1 MIADLFTE
9 AHITGV
15 VFGSLGIALLLGV
28 PIGYSLG
35 IATLCGLLLTPIPLV
50 YMAQTLYTG
59 AGLFPLIAIPGFI
72 LASELMMRTGLTER
86 IVRVAYIL
94 VGNVPGGL
102 AVVTIISCAFFA
114 SLSGSGPATTAAIGS
129 TMIPMMVRAGY
140 PAPFA
145 AAVAATGGTLG
156 ILIPPSNPMIVYAV
170 MTKDVSVVGLFAAG
184 ILPGLLLTGLLV
196 ATCLFIGRRY
206 GYKATG
212 EKFQINAFLRAVW
225 DARVALAMPVVVL
238 GTIYT
243 GAATPTESS
252 MLAVIYAMVAGAVTR
267 RLSFAD
273 IAHSMVAAGKLTGA
287 VLIIMGPAMAFGKL
301 LTLYQ
306 IPEQIASSFLQITQ
320 DPILMLMLFSAFMV
334 LCGMFGESLSLIV
347 LLTPIFLPIFIK
359 LGVDPVQF
367 GILFV
372 VLCEVGFLTP
382 PLGVT
387 LFVASAISKVS
398 IEQVSKAAL
407 KFVALLLAFV
417 MLLIL
422 VPWISTVGYKWGA
435 G

>member
-1 MIADLFTE
+1 MFGEFFTE
-9 AHITGV
+9 AHITAV
-15 VFGSLGIALLLGV
+15 VFSALGIALLLGI

-72 LASELMMRTGLTER
+72 LASELMMRTGLTDR
-86 IVRVAYIL
+86 IVRVAYIA

-102 AVVTIISCAFFA
+102 AVVTIVSCAFFA
-114 SLSGSGPATTAAIGS
+114 SLSGSGPATTAAIGG

-184 ILPGLLLTGLLV
+184 ILPGLLLMFSLV
-196 ATCLFIGRRY
+196 AMCLIIGKRN
-206 GYKATG
+206 GYRATG
-212 EKFQINAFLRAVW
+212 ERFALRPFLRAVW
-225 DARVALAMPVVVL
+225 DARVALMMPIVVL

-252 MLAVIYAMVAGAVTR
+252 MLAVIYAMAAGFATR
-267 RLSFAD
+267 RLSFSD
-273 IAHSMVAAGKLTGA
+273 VAHSMVAAGKLTGA

-306 IPEQIASSFLQITQ
+306 IPEEIANGFMSLTQ
-320 DPILMLMLFSAFMV
+320 NRILMLMLFSAFMI

-347 LLTPIFLPIFIK
+347 LLTPIFLPIMTQ

-398 IEQVSKAAL
+398 IEAVSKAAL
-407 KFVALLLAFV
+407 KFVLLLLAFV
-417 MLLIL
+417 MMLIL

-435 G
+435 

>member
-1 MIADLFTE
+1 MIAELFTE

>member
-1 MIADLFTE
+1 MLAEFFTE
-9 AHITGV
+9 AHITAI
-15 VFGSLGIALLLGV
+15 VFGTLGIALLLGI

-35 IATLCGLLLTPIPLV
+35 LATLAGLLLTPIPLV
-50 YMAQTLYTG
+50 YMAQSLYTG

-72 LASELMMRTGLTER
+72 LASELMMRTGLTDR
-86 IVRVAYIL
+86 IVRVAYIA
-94 VGNVPGGL
+94 VGNVHGGL

-114 SLSGSGPATTAAIGS
+114 SLAGSGPATTAAIGG
-129 TMIPMMVRAGY
+129 TMIPTMIRAGY

-170 MTKDVSVVGLFAAG
+170 MTKDVSVIGLFAAG
-184 ILPGLLLTGLLV
+184 VLPGLLLTFSLV
-196 ATCLFIGRRY
+196 VMCLIIGKRN

-212 EKFQINAFLRAVW
+212 EKFALRPFLHAVW
-225 DARVALAMPVVVL
+225 NARVALVMPMVVL

-252 MLAVIYAMVAGAVTR
+252 MLAVIYAMGAGFATR

-306 IPEQIASSFLQITQ
+306 IPEEIANGFMSLTQ
-320 DPILMLMLFSAFMV
+320 DRILMLMLFAAFMV

-347 LLTPIFLPIFIK
+347 LLTPIFLPIVMK

-422 VPWISTVGYKWGA
+422 VPWVSTVGYKWGI